1 MPKKTLKLTAVFVC
15 FALLALS
22 VPTLNAKPR
31 TDKFDIGR
39 FIKKQAALVTSL
51 LSILPFIDEE
61 TDKAPGDNSKDL
73 KKKLMITGDLP
84 SGRPSGGD

>member
-1 MPKKTLKLTAVFVC
+1 MPKKTIKVTALIVC

-22 VPTLNAKPR
+22 VQTLNAKPR
-31 TDKFDIGR
+31 TDKFDFNR
-39 FIKKQAALVTSL
+39 FIKKQVAFVTSL

-61 TDKAPGDNSKDL
+61 TDKAPSESNDIKQKL
-73 KKKLMITGDLP
+73 KITGDLA

>member
-1 MPKKTLKLTAVFVC
+1 MPKKTMKVAALIACV
-15 FALLALS
+15 ALLALS

-31 TDKFDIGR
+31 TDKFDFNS
-39 FIKKQAALVTSL
+39 FIKKQFAVVTSL

-61 TDKAPGDNSKDL
+61 SDKAPDVKNDIKEKL
-73 KKKLMITGDLP
+73 KITGDLE

>member
-1 MPKKTLKLTAVFVC
+1 MPKKTMKVAALVACV
-15 FALLALS
+15 ALLALS

-31 TDKFDIGR
+31 TDKFDFNR
-39 FIKKQAALVTSL
+39 FIKKQVAFVTSL

-61 TDKAPGDNSKDL
+61 SDKAPEVNNEIKEKL
-73 KKKLMITGDLP
+73 KITGDLS